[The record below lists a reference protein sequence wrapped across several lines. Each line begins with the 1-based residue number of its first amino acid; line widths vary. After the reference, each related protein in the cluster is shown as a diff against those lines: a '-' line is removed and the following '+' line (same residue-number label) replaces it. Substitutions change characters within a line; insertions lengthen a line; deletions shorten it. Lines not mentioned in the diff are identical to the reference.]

1 MKRFILS
8 RPPDSDGFIRLSGRD
23 YHYLVRVRRLK
34 AGALF
39 PALLPNGAEVQI
51 QVHSTDGDTL
61 VGECLTVDQRCQ
73 APTGP
78 FSAKGCL
85 APIPPILL
93 FQALPKGT
101 KMDLIVRQ
109 AAEGGITEIVPFA
122 SEHSIPKIQG
132 GGGEKLDRWERIVR
146 EARQQSG
153 SGIATA
159 LHAPLDMDGLLA
171 YWESIKTERPGSR
184 GLLFHQ
190 DPVDEGSLHGYL
202 EVMPEL
208 TAMAIGPEGGF
219 SPAEVSRFLAAGF
232 KPVKIGDTILRT
244 ETAALYGAA
253 AIRIILLESASW
265 TYRPQQKIQ

>member
-1 MKRFILS
+1 MGSAFVKRFILS
-8 RPPDSDGFIRLSGRD
+8 RPPDSDGLIRLTGRD
-23 YHYLVRVRRLK
+23 YHYLVRVRRLR
-34 AGALF
+34 AGAVF
-39 PALLPNGAEVQI
+39 PALLPDGTEVRVR
-51 QVHSTDGDTL
+51 VHSADGDTL
-61 VGECLTVDQRCQ
+61 VGACLTEKGRP
-73 APTGP
+73 AP
-78 FSAKGCL
+78 KRCL
-85 APIPPILL
+85 APILL

-101 KMDLIVRQ
+101 RMDLIVRQ

-122 SEHSIPKIQG
+122 SEHSIPKLRDG
-132 GGGEKLDRWERIVR
+132 GDEKLGRWERIVR

-159 LHAPLDMDGLLA
+159 VHVPVDVDGLLA
-171 YWESIKTERPGSR
+171 YWDSIKARRPGSL
-184 GLLFHQ
+184 GLFFHQ

-208 TAMAIGPEGGF
+208 IAMAIGPEGGF

-265 TYRPQQKIQ
+265 TLKPRQQI